1 MEQQEI
7 TVADGKYTVVI
18 KETGGM
24 EALRYGEP
32 WRELTGDGLIYSLA
46 TELADARE
54 KLAEYESAFR
64 TDLSKL

>member
-32 WRELTGDGLIYSLA
+32 WRELTGDGLIYALA
-46 TELADARE
+46 SELADAR
-54 KLAEYESAFR
+54 AVIESFKDSA
-64 TDLSKL
+64 